1 MYDTLL
7 TDVEYKQY
15 AAEQRADYIIERD
28 LYPAMNTML
37 SELSGELD
45 NVQSLPRAV
54 QNKIKELDFSNDQ
67 NYLRQKEIY
76 LTYSG

>member
-1 MYDTLL
+1 MIVESMHDTLL
-7 TDVEYKQY
+7 NDVEYKQY

-45 NVQSLPRAV
+45 TIQSLPRV
-54 QNKIKELDFSNDQ
+54 I
-67 NYLRQKEIY
+67 
-76 LTYSG
+76 